1 MYNTMIRNFCVII
14 SAVLLLCGCGTS
26 DSANIHITE
35 SSYETDLADVKV
47 ESFEISHIADKE
59 FAAQINSEIS
69 NDINGALVSFDTMVA
84 DSREDLRMG
93 NKCVLNITQ
102 EVKNNSNNLLSI
114 VEEHYIYTG
123 GAHGS
128 YMLYPRNYNL
138 NSSKQIYLSDLFCDN
153 GYTDVLNTKINEL
166 VASNPETYGELWEK
180 PQIMPQHEYDFYFE
194 NNRLVIFFQPYTL
207 SYFAKGYITFPIKLS
222 EISGYL
228 HEEYRP
234 QSS

>member
-1 MYNTMIRNFCVII
+1 MYNIMIKKICIVIA
-14 SAVLLLCGCGTS
+14 SVLFLCGCNAGG
-26 DSANIHITE
+26 SADIHITQ
-35 SSYETDLADVKV
+35 SSYETDLADVTV
-47 ESFEISHIADKE
+47 QGFEISHISDKN
-59 FAAQINSEIS
+59 FASQINSEIS
-69 NDINGALVSFDTMVA
+69 DDINGALVSFDTMVA

-128 YMLYPRNYNL
+128 YMLYPRNYDL
-138 NSSKQIYLSDLFCDN
+138 NKSKQIYLSDLFSDE
-153 GYTDVLNTKINEL
+153 GYIEVLNNLITEL
-166 VASNPETYGELWEK
+166 AKNNPDTYNELWEK
-180 PQIMPQHEYDFYFE
+180 PQITPHHEYDFYFE

-222 EISGYL
+222 DISGYL
-228 HEEYRP
+228 YEEYRFEN
-234 QSS
+234 Q

>member
-1 MYNTMIRNFCVII
+1 MYNIMIGKICIVIV
-14 SAVLLLCGCGTS
+14 SVLLMCGCNADG
-26 DSANIHITE
+26 SANVHITQ

-47 ESFEISHIADKE
+47 ESFEISHISDKE
-59 FAAQINSEIS
+59 FATQVNSKIS
-69 NDINGALVSFDTMVA
+69 DDINGALVSFDTMVA

-123 GAHGS
+123 GSHGS
-128 YMLYPRNYNL
+128 YTLYPRNYDL
-138 NSSKQIYLSDLFCDN
+138 NKSKQIYLSDLFSDE
-153 GYTDVLNTKINEL
+153 GYTDVLNNLIDEL
-166 VASNPETYGELWEK
+166 VENNPDTYSELWEK
-180 PQIMPQHEYDFYFE
+180 PRIMPRHEYDFYFE

-222 EISGYL
+222 DISGYL
-228 HEEYRP
+228 HEEYRLDK
-234 QSS
+234 Q